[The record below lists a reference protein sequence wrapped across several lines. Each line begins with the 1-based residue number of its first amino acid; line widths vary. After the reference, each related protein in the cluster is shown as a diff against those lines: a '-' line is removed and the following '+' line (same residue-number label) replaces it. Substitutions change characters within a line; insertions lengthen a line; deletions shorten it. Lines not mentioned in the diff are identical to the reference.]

1 MCLDFA
7 LHKLSLSRRNQP
19 LCNAGRQHH
28 FLARLS
34 VDAVPGQVSRQP
46 HCHRGVSHLLRGSFK
61 GHERMAA
68 SIENS

>member
-1 MCLDFA
+1 MRLGFA

-19 LCNAGRQHH
+19 LCNAGRQHY

-34 VDAVPGQVSRQP
+34 IDAVPGQVGRQP
-46 HCHRGVSHLLRGSFK
+46 HCHFGVSHQLLCGSFK

-68 SIENS
+68 SIE